1 MFSVLEKITL
11 KTSSEKVLGS
21 GEGCVQEQG
30 EGGVQG
36 PGIKRYKY
44 IHHLLSI
51 ETLVG
56 REKDKTWKKF
66 FKGTVDVISCEPRFV
81 CSIHNGN

>member
-21 GEGCVQEQG
+21 GEGC
-30 EGGVQG
+30 VQG